1 MATIEKT
8 YEKNGHSGARKHFR
22 GRSRNCFGGIKAGAL
37 SFAIPKLSMF
47 EITLS
52 RRLTVGIQG
61 VEIFR
66 HQEGLLWIQK

>member
-1 MATIEKT
+1 MATFENTHEK
-8 YEKNGHSGARKHFR
+8 KGHSGARKDFR
-22 GRSRNCFGGIKAGAL
+22 GQSKKCFGGIKAGVL
-37 SFAIPKLSMF
+37 SFAIPKLRMF

-66 HQEGLLWIQK
+66 HQEGLLWIQE